1 MSIYKRLI
9 STGAAAVCTADTLDI
24 FGDSSCVALYGL
36 NYDASDASGNYDGTP
51 TNVDFNAPGYIDYA
65 ASFNG
70 SSGYVNLGTGL
81 SGLSGILNQKV
92 SQSVSF
98 WMNTSFTGISGNSVI
113 YSVYYGIGVSLNVY
127 YFADGTLHFF
137 TRYSGNVTSFT
148 TTQTFNDGQWHHIA
162 VSIDVPNLERKVYI
176 DNTLES
182 TQTLSSSA
190 HGGSG
195 NDVGVALG
203 TNANFNTQYYKG
215 KLDQVRIF
223 NKAISSSEVTTLYGE
238 VACEYTCTT
247 DTNGF
252 PVSASSDLVAYY
264 KLDNDATDD
273 TGTYDGTATNVTYDG
288 GRYGSAAV
296 FNGSSSYIDLGQRIL
311 GGTHSA
317 SAWVNSSTTGVRQTI
332 IGNAYDGSTYGLSF
346 FIGNDNKLALQWS
359 HSNSWIDVVD
369 STANRV
375 NDGDWHHVA
384 YFISA
389 GSQKIYVDGS
399 EVASGTTS
407 STAQNNTTAPTI
419 IGRNW
424 NASGYFNGSIDQVR
438 IYTKALSSTEVSSL
452 YEDEHQCY
460 ITVDSTDPFGDSSN
474 LALYEFENNAN
485 DSTGSYNGTASNVT
499 YSTDSIIGTYAG
511 SFNGSSSYVNI
522 GDPAALR
529 LLGSYSISFWIKFN
543 STSGF
548 QRIINKDNADDYS
561 GGYAI
566 FANGTTFEM
575 VHSNGSYN
583 GFAVTNAFTSGVWY
597 NFAVIFNSS
606 NNSLKGYKNGIE
618 IVSTSTSGSLTNS
631 GDNLFFGTFGQSSP
645 ISQWLNGSLDQVR
658 IFNTALDGDKV
669 WKLYAEGAKG

>member
-1 MSIYKRLI
+1 MSIDKRLI
-9 STGAAAVCTADTLDI
+9 STAAAAPAGCTTDTLDI

-36 NYDASDASGNYDGTP
+36 NYDGSDASGNYDGTP
-51 TNVDFNAPGYIDYA
+51 TDVTFNAPGYIDYA

-113 YSVYYGIGVSLNVY
+113 YSVYYGIGVSVNVY

-273 TGTYDGTATNVTYDG
+273 TGTYDGTATNVTFDG
-288 GRYGSAAV
+288 GRYGSSAV
-296 FNGSSSYIDLGQRIL
+296 FNGSSSYIDLGN
-311 GGTHSA
+311 
-317 SAWVNSSTTGVRQTI
+317 NSSNNSNVISVSCWLKTTATTGCIYSNGGLDGGSVGLAI
-332 IGNAYDGSTYGLSF
+332 IITASGFLRFGANNTL
-346 FIGNDNKLALQWS
+346 
-359 HSNSWIDVVD
+359 DVTGT
-369 STANRV
+369 TAI
-375 NDGDWHHVA
+375 NDGNWHHVA
-384 YFISA
+384 FSYNN
-389 GSQKIYVDGS
+389 GNLNLYLDG
-399 EVASGTTS
+399 
-407 STAQNNTTAPTI
+407 NTTPEMTGTSTGFTTANRNFI
-419 IGRNW
+419 IGRE
-424 NASGYFNGSIDQVR
+424 ARTATKYFAGQIDQVR
-438 IYTKALSSTEVSSL
+438 FYTKVISSTEASSL

-474 LALYEFENNAN
+474 IALYEFENNAN

-511 SFNGSSSYVNI
+511 SFNGSSSKITSTLSGFTGNPVF
-522 GDPAALR
+522 
-529 LLGSYSISFWIKFN
+529 SISFWLN
-543 STSGF
+543 PS
-548 QRIINKDNADDYS
+548 A
-561 GGYAI
+561 
-566 FANGTTFEM
+566 
-575 VHSNGSYN
+575 HS
-583 GFAVTNAFTSGVWY
+583 
-597 NFAVIFNSS
+597 
-606 NNSLKGYKNGIE
+606 
-618 IVSTSTSGSLTNS
+618 
-631 GDNLFFGTFGQSSP
+631 
-645 ISQWLNGSLDQVR
+645 
-658 IFNTALDGDKV
+658 
-669 WKLYAEGAKG
+669 